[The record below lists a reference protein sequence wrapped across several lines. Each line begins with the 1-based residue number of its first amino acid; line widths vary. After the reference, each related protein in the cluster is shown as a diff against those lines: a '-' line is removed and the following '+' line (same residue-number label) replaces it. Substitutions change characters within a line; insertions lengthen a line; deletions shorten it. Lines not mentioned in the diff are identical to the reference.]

1 MSFRGVP
8 PGIGSPPSVLVRS
21 CIDTRKPILIYFF
34 YDTPPAPGDR
44 IGTLRRTDTAGV
56 ILVRWDHIGT
66 AGTVLV
72 RGTILVRCDHIGTP
86 GTILIH
92 GGPILVHRTILV
104 PLDHIGTRAP
114 PTPAPTCSE
123 VNVWTYRGVTLGEID
138 ASESFWNASDS
149 HSCRSG

>member
-1 MSFRGVP
+1 MIRP
-8 PGIGSPPSVLVRS
+8 LPQ
-21 CIDTRKPILIYFF
+21 
-34 YDTPPAPGDR
+34 
-44 IGTLRRTDTAGV
+44 
-56 ILVRWDHIGT
+56 
-66 AGTVLV
+66 GTVLV
-72 RGTILVRCDHIGTP
+72 RPDVLVRAESYWYAADHIDTAGTILVRWTILVRCDHIGTP

-149 HSCRSG
+149 HSLRSG